1 MTDSFV
7 KRIVTVALLLIMGVS
22 LSGCYQIGYVAGTG
36 VNAVRHPID
45 TAGKVYRY

>member
-1 MTDSFV
+1 MVAKLAT
-7 KRIVTVALLLIMGVS
+7 IALLFLIVGS
-22 LSGCYQIGYVAGTG
+22 LSGCYQAGYVMGAG

>member
-1 MTDSFV
+1 MIA
-7 KRIVTVALLLIMGVS
+7 KLAALTLLIVMAGT

>member
-1 MTDSFV
+1 MAL
-7 KRIVTVALLLIMGVS
+7 KLAAIVALFIIAGS
-22 LSGCYQIGYVAGTG
+22 LSGCYQAGYVMGTG

>member
-1 MTDSFV
+1 MIAKLAT
-7 KRIVTVALLLIMGVS
+7 IALLFVIAGT
-22 LSGCYQIGYVAGTG
+22 LSGCYQAGYVMGTG

>member
-1 MTDSFV
+1 MKNKLFN
-7 KRIVTVALLLIMGVS
+7 ILLLLS
-22 LSGCYQIGYVAGTG
+22 LFALSGCYQIGYVAGTG

>member
-1 MTDSFV
+1 MALKIATIAALFV
-7 KRIVTVALLLIMGVS
+7 VAGT

>member
-1 MTDSFV
+1 MRKISTLCLMLV
-7 KRIVTVALLLIMGVS
+7 IATT

>member
-1 MTDSFV
+1 MKKLTNIFF
-7 KRIVTVALLLIMGVS
+7 LLLIAGS

>member
-1 MTDSFV
+1 MNKLATLV
-7 KRIVTVALLLIMGVS
+7 LIVMAAAT
-22 LSGCYQIGYVAGTG
+22 LSGCYQAGYVMGTG

>member
-1 MTDSFV
+1 MRKLSTLCL
-7 KRIVTVALLLIMGVS
+7 ILLIAAP
-22 LSGCYQIGYVAGTG
+22 LSGCYQAGYVMGTG